1 MNPAQFSQGEIGHA
15 YTTPS
20 VVQGKRYLHFCDTDG
35 KYKVE
40 VFGTEAEKDKILADL
55 YARMLTK
62 ANASPASKAPMSRE
76 EYQEFLEATLNRLK
90 EVMRQK
96 NADYTGGDNS
106 PFANFK
112 VSEHLGLADAKTGLL
127 IRMVD
132 KIQRLKT
139 FIAKGELQV
148 EGEGAEDAALD
159 IVGYGL
165 LLLGM
170 LEDGKRTN
178 SNK

>member
-1 MNPAQFSQGEIGHA
+1 MHQKQFSYNEIGHS
-15 YTTPS
+15 YTTPAEG
-20 VVQGKRYLHFCDTDG
+20 QGMFRLHYCDIDG

-40 VFGTEAEKDKILADL
+40 VGSKAHHEEILASL

-62 ANASPASKAPMSRE
+62 ANASPVNKDPMSRE
-76 EYQEFLEATLNRLK
+76 EYQEFLENTLDRIK

-96 NADYTGGDNS
+96 NADYTGGDSS
-106 PFANFK
+106 PFANFM
-112 VSEHLGLADAKTGLL
+112 VSEQLGLADARIGLL

-139 FIAKGELQV
+139 FISKGELQV
-148 EGEGAEDAALD
+148 KNEGAEDAAMD

-170 LEDGKRTN
+170 LEDAKRQN

>member
-1 MNPAQFSQGEIGHA
+1 MQSKDFSPNEVGHS

-20 VVQGKRYLHFCDTDG
+20 PIQGKWRLHYCDTDG

-40 VFGTEAEKDKILADL
+40 TVDLAEQDKVIADL

-62 ANASPASKAPMSRE
+62 ANASTVSKSPMSRE
-76 EYQEFLEATLNRLK
+76 EYQRFLADTLDRIQ

-96 NADYTGGDNS
+96 NTDYTGGDSS
-106 PFANFK
+106 PFANFM
-112 VSEHLGLADAKTGLL
+112 VSEHLGLADARIGLL

-148 EGEGAEDAALD
+148 KGEGAEDAALD

-170 LEDGKRTN
+170 LEDAKRQN